1 MGEERDRR
9 SPGPRRIGVSRL
21 LVHVEGETE
30 ETFVNELLRP
40 YLYDRGYS
48 EVSARLMGNARQRS
62 RRGGI
67 KGWADVRKDILGHL
81 RQDTGRLVTTMVD
94 YYGLPQSGNKTW
106 PGRRTA
112 NGVAFAQ
119 KAKTVEDALLA
130 DICQGMRDTFNP
142 VRFIPYVM
150 MHEFEAMLF
159 SDCEGFGRGIG
170 REDFVPHLQT
180 IRDQFAS
187 PEEIDDSPH
196 TSPSKR
202 VEHLMPNYQ
211 KPLMG
216 NLAALEI
223 GIHAICRE
231 CPHFEKWLER
241 LEHSMATSG

>member
-1 MGEERDRR
+1 M
-9 SPGPRRIGVSRL
+9 SRL

-48 EVSARLMGNARQRS
+48 EVNARLMGNARQRS

-67 KGWADVRKDILGHL
+67 KGWAEVRKDILRHL
-81 RQDTGRLVTTMVD
+81 KQDAGRLVTTMVD
-94 YYGLPQSGNKTW
+94 YYGLPQSSNKTW
-106 PGRRTA
+106 PGRKA
-112 NGVAFAQ
+112 AGGLVFAQ
-119 KAKTVEDALLA
+119 KAKTIEDALLA
-130 DICQGMRDTFNP
+130 DISEGMGGALNLD
-142 VRFIPYVM
+142 RFIPYVM

-170 REDFVPHLQT
+170 RENLVPRLQA
-180 IRDQFAS
+180 IRDEFAN

-196 TSPSKR
+196 TAPSKR
-202 VEHLMPNYQ
+202 IERLMSNYQ

-223 GIHAICRE
+223 GIHAIRRE
-231 CPHFEKWLER
+231 CPHFGDWLER
-241 LEHSMATSG
+241 LEGSLATSG

>member
-1 MGEERDRR
+1 M
-9 SPGPRRIGVSRL
+9 SRL

-30 ETFVNELLRP
+30 EDFVKEVLRP

-48 EVSARLMGNARQRS
+48 AVSARLMGNTRQRR

-67 KGWADVRKDILGHL
+67 KGWAEVRKDILRHL
-81 RQDTGRLVTTMVD
+81 KQDAGRLVTTMVD
-94 YYGLPQSGNKTW
+94 YYGLPQSGSKTW
-106 PGRRTA
+106 PERRA
-112 NGVAFAQ
+112 AGGVAFEQ

-130 DICQGMRDTFNP
+130 DISQEMGGAFN
-142 VRFIPYVM
+142 VDRFIPYVM

-170 REDFVPHLQT
+170 REDLVPRLQA

-187 PEEIDDSPH
+187 PEEIDDSPD
-196 TSPSKR
+196 TAPSKR
-202 VEHLMPNYQ
+202 IEHLMPDYQ

-223 GIHAICRE
+223 GIHAIRRE
-231 CPHFEKWLER
+231 CPHFEEWLER
-241 LEHSMATSG
+241 LARSLTTSG

>member
-1 MGEERDRR
+1 M
-9 SPGPRRIGVSRL
+9 SRL

-30 ETFVNELLRP
+30 ETFVNEVLSP

-48 EVSARLMGNARQRS
+48 EVSARLMGNVRQRG

-67 KGWADVRKDILGHL
+67 KGWDEVRKDILRHL
-81 RQDTGRLVTTMVD
+81 KQDAGRLVTTMVD
-94 YYGLPQSGNKTW
+94 YYGLPQSGNRTW
-106 PGRRTA
+106 PGRKA
-112 NGVAFAQ
+112 AGGVAFAQ

-130 DICQGMRDTFNP
+130 DISQGMGVAFNP
-142 VRFIPYVM
+142 DHFIPYVM

-170 REDFVPHLQT
+170 RVDLVQPLQA
-180 IRDQFAS
+180 IRDQFAH

-196 TSPSKR
+196 TAPSKR
-202 VEHLMPNYQ
+202 IEHLMPSYQ

-241 LEHSMATSG
+241 LERSLATSG

>member
-1 MGEERDRR
+1 M
-9 SPGPRRIGVSRL
+9 SRL

-48 EVSARLMGNARQRS
+48 AVSARLMGNARQRS

-67 KGWADVRKDILGHL
+67 KGWAEVRKDILGHL
-81 RQDTGRLVTTMVD
+81 KQDVGRLVTTMVD

-106 PGRRTA
+106 PGRKA
-112 NGVAFAQ
+112 AGGLVFAQ

-130 DICQGMRDTFNP
+130 DISQGMGGTLNP
-142 VRFIPYVM
+142 DRFIPYVM

-159 SDCEGFGRGIG
+159 SDCEGFGHGIG
-170 REDFVPHLQT
+170 REDLVEPLQA

-187 PEEIDDSPH
+187 PEEIDDSPD
-196 TSPSKR
+196 TAPSKR
-202 VEHLMPNYQ
+202 IEHLMPNYQ
-211 KPLMG
+211 KPLVG

-223 GIHAICRE
+223 GIHAIRRE
-231 CPHFEKWLER
+231 CPHFRDWLER
-241 LEHSMATSG
+241 LEHSLTTSG

>member
-1 MGEERDRR
+1 M
-9 SPGPRRIGVSRL
+9 SRL
-21 LVHVEGETE
+21 LVHVEGEAE

-48 EVSARLMGNARQRS
+48 AVSARLMGNARQRS

-67 KGWADVRKDILGHL
+67 KGWAEVKKDILEHL
-81 RQDTGRLVTTMVD
+81 KQDTGRLVTTMVD
-94 YYGLPQSGNKTW
+94 YYGLPQTW
-106 PGRRTA
+106 PGRKA
-112 NGVAFAQ
+112 AGGLEFAQ
-119 KAKTVEDALLA
+119 KAKTVEDELLA
-130 DICQGMRDTFNP
+130 DISQEMGGAFNAG
-142 VRFIPYVM
+142 RFIPYVM

-170 REDFVPHLQT
+170 RVDLVQSLQA

-196 TSPSKR
+196 TAPSKR
-202 VEHLMPNYQ
+202 IEHLMPNYQ

-223 GIHAICRE
+223 GIRAIRRE
-231 CPHFEKWLER
+231 CPYFEAWLER
-241 LEHSMATSG
+241 LERSLATFG

>member
-1 MGEERDRR
+1 M
-9 SPGPRRIGVSRL
+9 SRL

-30 ETFVNELLRP
+30 EDFVKEVLRP
-40 YLYDRGYS
+40 YLCDRGYS

-67 KGWADVRKDILGHL
+67 KGWAEVRKDILGHL
-81 RQDTGRLVTTMVD
+81 KQDAGRLVTTMVD
-94 YYGLPQSGNKTW
+94 YYGLPQTW
-106 PGRRTA
+106 PGRNA
-112 NGVAFAQ
+112 AGGFAFAQ

-130 DICQGMRDTFNP
+130 DISQGMGGAFNSG
-142 VRFIPYVM
+142 RFIPYVM

-159 SDCEGFGRGIG
+159 SDCERFGRGIG
-170 REDFVPHLQT
+170 REDLVQPLQA

-196 TSPSKR
+196 TAPSKR
-202 VEHLMPNYQ
+202 IEHLMPNYQ

-223 GIHAICRE
+223 GIHAIRRE

-241 LEHSMATSG
+241 LERSLVPSN